1 MTKKLLSYQTKA
13 VEATINHLLDN
24 KEFKL
29 QSPTGSGKTFI
40 ISQIIDKYLENE
52 YLNIQDKEKKTKE
65 LNDIKVNK
73 SNDDEY

>member
-40 ISQIIDKYLENE
+40 ISQIIETCGAYTTCG
-52 YLNIQDKEKKTKE
+52 TK
-65 LNDIKVNK
+65 
-73 SNDDEY
+73 DDYSSHTHTNSS